1 MNNNYYK
8 SNNRPSQLGQDDKCL
23 DFLKGKRE
31 GYFVDIGAFDG
42 LDLSNTKK
50 LEYEYGWKGICVE
63 PIKEMYEICKDNR
76 PNSICI
82 NKCIYDENTSVNF
95 NIVGKDDYSMLSGI
109 SNNGTEIIDAITFTK
124 LLDEADAPKIM
135 DFLSLDTEG
144 SELKILQSLD
154 HSKYKFRFITVE
166 HNYNTDVRKCI
177 RDELLNNGYKFY
189 GVNQWDD
196 MYIRDE
202 QSIY

>member
-63 PIKEMYEICKDNR
+63 PIKKMYEICKDNR

-95 NIVGKDDYSMLSGI
+95 NIVGKDDYNMLSGI

-124 LLDEADAPKIM
+124 LLDENNAPKIM

-144 SELKILQSLD
+144 SELKILQSLN
-154 HSKYKFRFITVE
+154 HTKYKFRFITVE
-166 HNYNTDVRKCI
+166 HNYDVDVRKSI

-189 GVNQWDD
+189 GVNEWDD
-196 MYIRDE
+196 MYINQNE
-202 QSIY
+202 Q

>member
-23 DFLKGKRE
+23 EFLKGKRE

-63 PIKEMYEICKDNR
+63 PINEMYEICKDNR

-95 NIVGKDDYSMLSGI
+95 N
-109 SNNGTEIIDAITFTK
+109 TK

-166 HNYNTDVRKCI
+166 HNYNTEPRKCI
-177 RDELLNNGYKFY
+177 YDELLNNGYKFY

-196 MYIRDE
+196 MYI
-202 QSIY
+202 S